1 MALLLWVVFSGLCGR
16 ADGVVRRSPEAREQN
31 AQNAP
36 NKQYANQLSQ
46 RHCRDPRHSNVC
58 SAHHIE
64 VVPIIEKEPA
74 VLVLLGFAMIAV
86 FMVLIMTKKLTPV
99 LALIIVPTIFGLFAG
114 AGLGIGDMVMD
125 SMKSMTSTAALLMFA
140 IIYFG
145 LMIDVGLFDPLVR
158 FILRKLGNDP
168 AKVVLGTAILAA
180 AVSLDGDGSTTFI
193 LTTAAMLPIYL
204 RLKMSPV
211 VLTCVAGLAN
221 GTMNIL
227 PWGGPTARAATAL
240 KLDVNDV
247 FVPMIPSLI
256 AGLVVV
262 LVFSW
267 LLGLQERN
275 RLRSVAPEIWEM
287 PSTAGPFSAEAFDGG
302 TSGGG
307 SGTGRG
313 RKGSGPA
320 PVPATGG
327 PAVGGSSVAVLER
340 TETLVDDSDTAMAE
354 TALDPNRK
362 TLRPKL
368 QWFNLGLTVAVMV
381 MLVADLVPLPF
392 VFMVGSAIALLV
404 NFPKVK
410 DQGAQLVAHAPS
422 IVAVVSMVMAAAVLT
437 GVLKGTGMV
446 EAMSTWLVHIIPADM
461 GPFMAV
467 ITGVLSIPMT
477 FFMSNDAFY
486 FGVLPVLSETAAHY
500 GVSAAEMA
508 RASITG
514 QPFHL
519 QSPLVPAILLLVSL
533 AKVDLGDH
541 HKKVLWRTA
550 VISLVMLGVGMLT
563 GAIGVG

>member
-1 MALLLWVVFSGLCGR
+1 
-16 ADGVVRRSPEAREQN
+16 
-31 AQNAP
+31 
-36 NKQYANQLSQ
+36 
-46 RHCRDPRHSNVC
+46 
-58 SAHHIE
+58 
-64 VVPIIEKEPA
+64 

-86 FMVLIMTKKLTPV
+86 FMVLIMTEKLTPV
-99 LALIIVPTIFGLFAG
+99 LALIIVPTVFGLFAG
-114 AGLGIGDMVMD
+114 AGLGIGDMVLD

-168 AKVVLGTAILAA
+168 AKVVLGTALLAA

-221 GTMNIL
+221 GTMNIV

-240 KLDVNDV
+240 KIDVNDV
-247 FVPMIPSLI
+247 FVPMLPSLI
-256 AGLVVV
+256 GGIAVV
-262 LVFSW
+262 LAFAW

-275 RLRSVAPEIWEM
+275 RLRATAPEIWGV
-287 PSTAGPFSAEAFDGG
+287 PDTAEGFDGG
-302 TSGGG
+302 APAGN

-313 RKGSGPA
+313 RKGTNP
-320 PVPATGG
+320 GG
-327 PAVGGSSVAVLER
+327 AAPAVGGSSVAVLER
-340 TETLVDDSDTAMAE
+340 TEDLVDDSDTAMAD
-354 TALDPNRK
+354 TALDPNRS

-368 QWFNLGLTVAVMV
+368 FWFNLVLTVAVMG
-381 MLVADLVPLPF
+381 MLIADLVPLPY

-404 NFPKVK
+404 NFPHVK
-410 DQGAQLVAHAPS
+410 DQAAQIVAHAPS
-422 IVAVVSMVMAAAVLT
+422 VVAVVSMVMAAAVLT
-437 GVLKGTGMV
+437 GVLTGTGMV
-446 EAMSTWLVHIIPADM
+446 EAMSAWLVQIIPSSM
-461 GPFMAV
+461 GPLMAV

-486 FGVLPVLSETAAHY
+486 FGVLPVLSETAGHY
-500 GVSAAEMA
+500 GISAAEMA

-514 QPFHL
+514 QPFHM

-541 HKKVLWRTA
+541 HKKVLWRSA
-550 VISLVMLGVGMLT
+550 VVSLVMLGIGVLT
-563 GAIGVG
+563 GAIGIG

>member
-1 MALLLWVVFSGLCGR
+1 M
-16 ADGVVRRSPEAREQN
+16 
-31 AQNAP
+31 
-36 NKQYANQLSQ
+36 
-46 RHCRDPRHSNVC
+46 
-58 SAHHIE
+58 
-64 VVPIIEKEPA
+64 
-74 VLVLLGFAMIAV
+74 LVLLGFAMIAV

-114 AGLGIGDMVMD
+114 AGLGIGSMVMD

-140 IIYFG
+140 IVYFG

-193 LTTAAMLPIYL
+193 LTTAAMLPVYL

-240 KLDVNDV
+240 KVDVNDV
-247 FVPMIPSLI
+247 FVPMVPSLI

-262 LVFSW
+262 FVFSW

-275 RLRSVAPEIWEM
+275 RLRATAPEIWGDVAD
-287 PSTAGPFSAEAFDGG
+287 AGDVFDGG
-302 TSGGG
+302 TRRGG
-307 SGTGRG
+307 SGTG
-313 RKGSGPA
+313 
-320 PVPATGG
+320 
-327 PAVGGSSVAVLER
+327 GSSDVVVLER
-340 TETLVDDSDTAMAE
+340 TETLVDLADAGLTA
-354 TALDPNRK
+354 TALDPHRK

-368 QWFNLGLTVAVMV
+368 FWFNLGLTVAVMV
-381 MLVADLVPLPF
+381 MLVANLVPLPY

-410 DQGAQLVAHAPS
+410 EQGAQLVAHAPS

-437 GVLKGTGMV
+437 GVLNGTGMV
-446 EAMSTWLVHIIPADM
+446 KEMSAWLVHIIPAEM

-467 ITGVLSIPMT
+467 ITGLLSIPMT

-486 FGVLPVLSETAAHY
+486 FGVLPVLSETAGHY
-500 GVSAAEMA
+500 GISGAEMA
-508 RASITG
+508 RACITG

-533 AKVDLGDH
+533 AKVELGDH

-550 VISLVMLGVGMLT
+550 VISVVMLAVGMLT
-563 GAIGVG
+563 GAIGIG

>member
-1 MALLLWVVFSGLCGR
+1 
-16 ADGVVRRSPEAREQN
+16 
-31 AQNAP
+31 
-36 NKQYANQLSQ
+36 
-46 RHCRDPRHSNVC
+46 
-58 SAHHIE
+58 
-64 VVPIIEKEPA
+64 
-74 VLVLLGFAMIAV
+74 MIAV
-86 FMVLIMTKKLTPV
+86 FMVLIMTKKMTPV
-99 LALIIVPTIFGLFAG
+99 LALIIVPTVFGLFAG
-114 AGLGIGDMVMD
+114 AGLGIGPMVMD

-145 LMIDVGLFDPLVR
+145 LMIDVGLFDPLVK

-193 LTTAAMLPIYL
+193 LTTAAMLPVYL

-247 FVPMIPSLI
+247 FVPMVPSLI
-256 AGLVVV
+256 VGLIVV

-275 RLRSVAPEIWEM
+275 RLRTTAPEIWGDVAD
-287 PSTAGPFSAEAFDGG
+287 PSEAFDGG
-302 TSGGG
+302 TGRGGALAVASGTGSGSGSGKGRFGFGRTAGKPGTGGG
-307 SGTGRG
+307 SG
-313 RKGSGPA
+313 
-320 PVPATGG
+320 
-327 PAVGGSSVAVLER
+327 VAVLER
-340 TETLVDDSDTAMAE
+340 PETLVDDHDTAMAD
-354 TALDPNRK
+354 TALDPNRT

-368 QWFNLGLTVAVMV
+368 FWFNLGLTVAVMV
-381 MLVADLVPLPF
+381 TLVANIVPLPF

-410 DQGAQLVAHAPS
+410 DQGAQLIAHAPS

-437 GVLKGTGMV
+437 GVLNGTGMV
-446 EAMSTWLVHIIPADM
+446 KAMSEWLVQIIPADM

-467 ITGVLSIPMT
+467 ITGLLSIPMT

-500 GVSAAEMA
+500 GVGAADMA

-550 VISLVMLGVGMLT
+550 VISIVMLAVGVLT
-563 GAIGVG
+563 GAIGIG

>member
-1 MALLLWVVFSGLCGR
+1 M
-16 ADGVVRRSPEAREQN
+16 
-31 AQNAP
+31 
-36 NKQYANQLSQ
+36 
-46 RHCRDPRHSNVC
+46 
-58 SAHHIE
+58 
-64 VVPIIEKEPA
+64 
-74 VLVLLGFAMIAV
+74 LVLLGFAMIAV

-99 LALIIVPTIFGLFAG
+99 LALIIVPTVFGLFAG
-114 AGLGIGDMVMD
+114 AGLGIGPMVMD

-145 LMIDVGLFDPLVR
+145 LMIDVGLFDPLVK

-193 LTTAAMLPIYL
+193 LTTAAMLPVYL

-240 KLDVNDV
+240 HLDVNDV
-247 FVPMIPSLI
+247 FVPMVPSLI
-256 AGLVVV
+256 VGLIVV
-262 LVFSW
+262 LVFAW

-275 RLRSVAPEIWEM
+275 RLRATAPEIWGDV
-287 PSTAGPFSAEAFDGG
+287 AGGSDAFDGG
-302 TSGGG
+302 KGRGGSVAGGSRNGGPRFGRTGTATGAGKPGTGGG
-307 SGTGRG
+307 TG
-313 RKGSGPA
+313 
-320 PVPATGG
+320 
-327 PAVGGSSVAVLER
+327 VAVLER
-340 TETLVDDSDTAMAE
+340 AEELVDEHDTAMAD
-354 TALDPNRK
+354 TALDPNRS

-368 QWFNLGLTVAVMV
+368 FWFNLGLTVAVMV
-381 MLVADLVPLPF
+381 TLVANIVPLPF

-410 DQGAQLVAHAPS
+410 DQGAQLIAHAPS

-437 GVLKGTGMV
+437 GVLNGTGMV
-446 EAMSTWLVHIIPADM
+446 KAMSEWLVQIIPSEM

-500 GVSAAEMA
+500 GVDAVDMA

-550 VISLVMLGVGMLT
+550 VISLVMLAVGMLT
-563 GAIGVG
+563 GAIGIG

>member
-1 MALLLWVVFSGLCGR
+1 M
-16 ADGVVRRSPEAREQN
+16 
-31 AQNAP
+31 
-36 NKQYANQLSQ
+36 
-46 RHCRDPRHSNVC
+46 
-58 SAHHIE
+58 
-64 VVPIIEKEPA
+64 
-74 VLVLLGFAMIAV
+74 LVLLGFAMIAV

-99 LALIIVPTIFGLFAG
+99 LALIIVPTVFGLFAG

-168 AKVVLGTAILAA
+168 AKVVLGTALLAA

-221 GTMNIL
+221 GTMNIV
-227 PWGGPTARAATAL
+227 PWGGPTARAASAL
-240 KLDVNDV
+240 KIDVNDV

-256 AGLVVV
+256 AGLAIV
-262 LVFSW
+262 LVFAW
-267 LLGLQERN
+267 VLGLQERN
-275 RLRSVAPEIWEM
+275 RLRATEPEIWGL
-287 PSTAGPFSAEAFDGG
+287 PSSAEPFTSDAFDGG
-302 TSGGG
+302 TTAGG
-307 SGTGRG
+307 SGTSRG
-313 RKGSGPA
+313 GSGRSGSA

-327 PAVGGSSVAVLER
+327 PAVGGAAPVAGVALLER
-340 TETLVDDSDTAMAE
+340 PDEHVDDSAAMAG

-368 QWFNLGLTVAVMV
+368 QWFNLGLTVAVMG
-381 MLVADLVPLPF
+381 MLIADLVPLPY

-404 NFPKVK
+404 NFPHVK
-410 DQGAQLVAHAPS
+410 DQAAQIVAHAPS

-437 GVLKGTGMV
+437 GVLTGTGMV
-446 EAMSTWLVHIIPADM
+446 EAMSAWLVQIIPSSM
-461 GPFMAV
+461 GPLMAV

-500 GVSAAEMA
+500 GISSAEMA

-514 QPFHL
+514 QPFHM

-541 HKKVLWRTA
+541 HKKVLWRAA
-550 VISLVMLGVGMLT
+550 VVSLVMLAVGMLT
-563 GAIGVG
+563 GAIGIG

>member
-1 MALLLWVVFSGLCGR
+1 M
-16 ADGVVRRSPEAREQN
+16 
-31 AQNAP
+31 
-36 NKQYANQLSQ
+36 
-46 RHCRDPRHSNVC
+46 
-58 SAHHIE
+58 
-64 VVPIIEKEPA
+64 
-74 VLVLLGFAMIAV
+74 LVLLGFAMIAV

-114 AGLGIGDMVMD
+114 AGLGIGPMVMD

-193 LTTAAMLPIYL
+193 LTTAAMLPVYL

-247 FVPMIPSLI
+247 FVPMVPSLI
-256 AGLVVV
+256 AGLIVV
-262 LVFSW
+262 LAFSW

-275 RLRSVAPEIWEM
+275 RLHSVAPEIWG
-287 PSTAGPFSAEAFDGG
+287 AGDAGMSDGG
-302 TSGGG
+302 A
-307 SGTGRG
+307 GRFGFGFG
-313 RKGSGPA
+313 RKGTGPRLQGPGA
-320 PVPATGG
+320 AVPAAGL
-327 PAVGGSSVAVLER
+327 ASVAVLDR
-340 TETLVDDSDTAMAE
+340 TERLVDASDSAMAD

-368 QWFNLGLTVAVMV
+368 FWFNLGLTVAVMGT
-381 MLVADLVPLPF
+381 LVANVVPLPF
-392 VFMVGSAIALLV
+392 VFMVGSAVALLV

-410 DQGAQLVAHAPS
+410 DQGAQLIAHAPS

-437 GVLKGTGMV
+437 GVLNGTGMV
-446 EAMSTWLVHIIPADM
+446 KAMSTWLVQVIPADM
-461 GPFMAV
+461 GPLMAV
-467 ITGVLSIPMT
+467 ITGLLSIPMT

-500 GVSAAEMA
+500 GVGAADMA

-550 VISLVMLGVGMLT
+550 VISLVMLGVGVLT
-563 GAIGVG
+563 GAIGIG

>member
-1 MALLLWVVFSGLCGR
+1 L
-16 ADGVVRRSPEAREQN
+16 
-31 AQNAP
+31 
-36 NKQYANQLSQ
+36 
-46 RHCRDPRHSNVC
+46 
-58 SAHHIE
+58 
-64 VVPIIEKEPA
+64 
-74 VLVLLGFAMIAV
+74 
-86 FMVLIMTKKLTPV
+86 
-99 LALIIVPTIFGLFAG
+99 
-114 AGLGIGDMVMD
+114 
-125 SMKSMTSTAALLMFA
+125 
-140 IIYFG
+140 
-145 LMIDVGLFDPLVR
+145 
-158 FILRKLGNDP
+158 ILRKLGNDP

-193 LTTAAMLPIYL
+193 LTTAAMLPVYL

-227 PWGGPTARAATAL
+227 PWGGPTARAASAL
-240 KLDVNDV
+240 KISVSEV

-262 LVFSW
+262 FAFAW
-267 LLGLQERN
+267 LLGLQERS
-275 RLRSVAPEIWEM
+275 RLRATAPEIWGNGVE
-287 PSTAGPFSAEAFDGG
+287 FDGG
-302 TSGGG
+302 TADGGN
-307 SGTGRG
+307 GTARFGFG
-313 RKGSGPA
+313 RKGSRPG
-320 PVPATGG
+320 TG
-327 PAVGGSSVAVLER
+327 GGSSLALLDR
-340 TETLVDDSDTAMAE
+340 TAELVDERDSAMAD
-354 TALDPNRK
+354 TALDPDRA

-368 QWFNLGLTVAVMV
+368 QWFNLGLTVAIMV
-381 MLVADLVPLPF
+381 LLVADLVPLPF

-404 NFPKVK
+404 NFPKLK
-410 DQGAQLVAHAPS
+410 DQSAQLIAHAPS

-437 GVLKGTGMV
+437 GVLNGTGMV
-446 EAMSTWLVHIIPADM
+446 KAMSTWLVQVIPSDM
-461 GPFMAV
+461 GPLMAV
-467 ITGVLSIPMT
+467 ITGLLSIPMT

-563 GAIGVG
+563 GAIGIG

>member
-1 MALLLWVVFSGLCGR
+1 M
-16 ADGVVRRSPEAREQN
+16 
-31 AQNAP
+31 
-36 NKQYANQLSQ
+36 
-46 RHCRDPRHSNVC
+46 
-58 SAHHIE
+58 
-64 VVPIIEKEPA
+64 
-74 VLVLLGFAMIAV
+74 LVLLGFAMIAV

-99 LALIIVPTIFGLFAG
+99 LALIIVPTVFGLFAG
-114 AGLGIGDMVMD
+114 AGLGIGDMVLD

-168 AKVVLGTAILAA
+168 AKVVLGTALLAA

-221 GTMNIL
+221 GTMNIV
-227 PWGGPTARAATAL
+227 PWGGPTARAASAL
-240 KLDVNDV
+240 KIDVNDV
-247 FVPMIPSLI
+247 FVPMIPSLV
-256 AGLVVV
+256 AGLAVV
-262 LVFSW
+262 LVFAW
-267 LLGLQERN
+267 VLGLQERN
-275 RLRSVAPEIWEM
+275 RLRATQPEIWGT
-287 PSTAGPFSAEAFDGG
+287 PSTAEPFTAEKFDGG
-302 TSGGG
+302 TSTGG

-313 RKGSGPA
+313 RKGSGTAPA
-320 PVPATGG
+320 PVVGG
-327 PAVGGSSVAVLER
+327 PATGGSSVAVLER
-340 TETLVDDSDTAMAE
+340 TEVRVDSTVDEHDAAMAG

-362 TLRPKL
+362 TLRPRL
-368 QWFNLGLTVAVMV
+368 QWFNLGLTVAVMG
-381 MLVADLVPLPF
+381 MLIADLVPLPY

-404 NFPKVK
+404 NFPHVK
-410 DQGAQLVAHAPS
+410 DQGAQLVAHAQS

-437 GVLKGTGMV
+437 GVLTGTGMV
-446 EAMSTWLVHIIPADM
+446 EAMSAWLVQIIPSDM
-461 GPFMAV
+461 GPLMAV

-500 GVSAAEMA
+500 GISAAEMA

-514 QPFHL
+514 QPFHM

-541 HKKVLWRTA
+541 HKKVLWRSA
-550 VISLVMLGVGMLT
+550 VVSLVMLGIGMLT
-563 GAIGVG
+563 GAIGIG

>member
-1 MALLLWVVFSGLCGR
+1 M
-16 ADGVVRRSPEAREQN
+16 
-31 AQNAP
+31 
-36 NKQYANQLSQ
+36 K
-46 RHCRDPRHSNVC
+46 
-58 SAHHIE
+58 
-64 VVPIIEKEPA
+64 KEPA

-99 LALIIVPTIFGLFAG
+99 LALIIVPTVFGLFAG
-114 AGLGIGDMVMD
+114 AGLGIGDMVLD

-168 AKVVLGTAILAA
+168 AKVVLGTAVLAA

-193 LTTAAMLPIYL
+193 LTTAAMLPVYL

-227 PWGGPTARAATAL
+227 PWGGPTARAASAL
-240 KLDVNDV
+240 NLSVSDV

-262 LVFSW
+262 FVFAW

-275 RLRSVAPEIWEM
+275 RLRATAPEIWE
-287 PSTAGPFSAEAFDGG
+287 SSDTNDGG
-302 TSGGG
+302 T
-307 SGTGRG
+307 GTGRFGFG
-313 RKGSGPA
+313 RTGTA
-320 PVPATGG
+320 PATGR
-327 PAVGGSSVAVLER
+327 PAVESPAAGGSSVAVLER
-340 TETLVDDSDTAMAE
+340 TEDLVDERDTAMAD
-354 TALDPNRK
+354 TALDPNRA

-368 QWFNLGLTVAVMV
+368 QWFNLGLTVAIMAL
-381 MLVADLVPLPF
+381 LVADLVPLPF

-404 NFPKVK
+404 NFPKLK
-410 DQGAQLVAHAPS
+410 DQSAQLIAHAPS

-437 GVLKGTGMV
+437 GVLNGTGMV
-446 EAMSTWLVHIIPADM
+446 KAMSEWLVAIIPSDM

-486 FGVLPVLSETAAHY
+486 FGVLPVLSETAGHY
-500 GVSAAEMA
+500 GISAADMA

-550 VISLVMLGVGMLT
+550 VVSLVMLAVGVLT
-563 GAIGVG
+563 GAIGIG

>member
-1 MALLLWVVFSGLCGR
+1 M
-16 ADGVVRRSPEAREQN
+16 
-31 AQNAP
+31 
-36 NKQYANQLSQ
+36 
-46 RHCRDPRHSNVC
+46 
-58 SAHHIE
+58 
-64 VVPIIEKEPA
+64 
-74 VLVLLGFAMIAV
+74 LVLLGFAMIAV

-99 LALIIVPTIFGLFAG
+99 LALIIVPTVFGLFAG
-114 AGLGIGDMVMD
+114 AGLGIGPMVLD

-193 LTTAAMLPIYL
+193 LTTAAMLPVYL

-247 FVPMIPSLI
+247 FVPMVPSLI
-256 AGLVVV
+256 AGLIVV

-275 RLRSVAPEIWEM
+275 RLRSTAPEIWG
-287 PSTAGPFSAEAFDGG
+287 TGDAGMSDG
-302 TSGGG
+302 
-307 SGTGRG
+307 GTGRG
-313 RKGSGPA
+313 GSGKDGSGSTRAARNPG
-320 PVPATGG
+320 TG
-327 PAVGGSSVAVLER
+327 VGTGVAVLER
-340 TETLVDDSDTAMAE
+340 TEALVDDRDSAMAD

-368 QWFNLGLTVAVMV
+368 FWFNLGLTVAVMV
-381 MLVADLVPLPF
+381 TLVANVIPLPF

-410 DQGAQLVAHAPS
+410 DQSAQLIAHAPS

-437 GVLKGTGMV
+437 GVLNGTGMV
-446 EAMSTWLVHIIPADM
+446 KAMSEWLVQIIPSDM
-461 GPFMAV
+461 GPLMAI

-550 VISLVMLGVGMLT
+550 VISLVMLGVGVLT
-563 GAIGVG
+563 GAIGIG

>member
-1 MALLLWVVFSGLCGR
+1 M
-16 ADGVVRRSPEAREQN
+16 
-31 AQNAP
+31 
-36 NKQYANQLSQ
+36 
-46 RHCRDPRHSNVC
+46 
-58 SAHHIE
+58 
-64 VVPIIEKEPA
+64 
-74 VLVLLGFAMIAV
+74 LVLLGFAMIAV

-99 LALIIVPTIFGLFAG
+99 LALIIVPTVFGLFAG
-114 AGLGIGDMVMD
+114 AGLGIGDMVLD

-168 AKVVLGTAILAA
+168 AKVVLGTALLAA

-221 GTMNIL
+221 GTMNIV
-227 PWGGPTARAATAL
+227 PWGGPTARAASAL
-240 KLDVNDV
+240 KIDVNDV
-247 FVPMIPSLI
+247 FVPMIPSLV
-256 AGLVVV
+256 AGLAVV
-262 LVFSW
+262 LVFAW
-267 LLGLQERN
+267 VLGLQERN
-275 RLRSVAPEIWEM
+275 RLRATQPEIWGV
-287 PSTAGPFSAEAFDGG
+287 PDTAEAFDGG
-302 TSGGG
+302 TAAGGSRTSRRGPGTGG
-307 SGTGRG
+307 SGTAGI
-313 RKGSGPA
+313 A
-320 PVPATGG
+320 PE
-327 PAVGGSSVAVLER
+327 GSSVAVLER
-340 TETLVDDSDTAMAE
+340 TELLVDDSDTAMAD

-368 QWFNLGLTVAVMV
+368 QWFNLGLTIAVMG
-381 MLVADLVPLPF
+381 MLIADLVPLPY

-404 NFPKVK
+404 NFPHVK

-437 GVLKGTGMV
+437 GVLTGTGMV
-446 EAMSTWLVHIIPADM
+446 EAMSAWLVQIIPADM
-461 GPFMAV
+461 GPLMAV

-500 GVSAAEMA
+500 GISAAEMA

-514 QPFHL
+514 QPFHM

-541 HKKVLWRTA
+541 HKKVLWRSA
-550 VISLVMLGVGMLT
+550 VVSLVMLGVGMLT
-563 GAIGVG
+563 GAIGIG

>member
-1 MALLLWVVFSGLCGR
+1 M
-16 ADGVVRRSPEAREQN
+16 
-31 AQNAP
+31 
-36 NKQYANQLSQ
+36 
-46 RHCRDPRHSNVC
+46 
-58 SAHHIE
+58 
-64 VVPIIEKEPA
+64 
-74 VLVLLGFAMIAV
+74 LVLLGFAMIAV

-99 LALIIVPTIFGLFAG
+99 LALIIVPTVFGLFAG

-168 AKVVLGTAILAA
+168 AKVVLGTALLAA

-221 GTMNIL
+221 GTMNIV
-227 PWGGPTARAATAL
+227 PWGGPTARAASAL
-240 KLDVNDV
+240 KIDVNDV

-256 AGLVVV
+256 AGLAVV
-262 LVFSW
+262 LVFAW
-267 LLGLQERN
+267 VLGLQERN
-275 RLRSVAPEIWEM
+275 RLRATQPELWGTPE
-287 PSTAGPFSAEAFDGG
+287 TAEGFDGG
-302 TSGGG
+302 TPAGGG
-307 SGTGRG
+307 RTGSGHGVSGRG
-313 RKGSGPA
+313 TA

-340 TETLVDDSDTAMAE
+340 IGTSVDATVDDSDTAMAD

-368 QWFNLGLTVAVMV
+368 QWFNLALTVAVMG
-381 MLVADLVPLPF
+381 MLIADLVPLPY

-404 NFPKVK
+404 NFPHVK

-446 EAMSTWLVHIIPADM
+446 EAMSAWLVQIIPSSM

-467 ITGVLSIPMT
+467 ITGLLSIPMT

-500 GVSAAEMA
+500 GISGAEMA

-514 QPFHL
+514 QPFHM

-541 HKKVLWRTA
+541 HKKVLWRSA
-550 VISLVMLGVGMLT
+550 VVALVMLAVAVLT
-563 GAIGVG
+563 GAIGIH

>member
-1 MALLLWVVFSGLCGR
+1 
-16 ADGVVRRSPEAREQN
+16 
-31 AQNAP
+31 
-36 NKQYANQLSQ
+36 
-46 RHCRDPRHSNVC
+46 
-58 SAHHIE
+58 
-64 VVPIIEKEPA
+64 

-99 LALIIVPTIFGLFAG
+99 LALIIVPTVFGLFAG

-145 LMIDVGLFDPLVR
+145 LMIDVGLFDPLVK

-193 LTTAAMLPIYL
+193 LTTAAMLPVYL

-247 FVPMIPSLI
+247 FVPMVPSLI
-256 AGLVVV
+256 VGLIVVM
-262 LVFSW
+262 VFAW

-275 RLRSVAPEIWEM
+275 RLRTTAPEIWGDVAD
-287 PSTAGPFSAEAFDGG
+287 PSEAFDGG
-302 TSGGG
+302 TGRGGSVAAGSGSGSGFGAGRFGRSSASAGKPRTGGG
-307 SGTGRG
+307 SG
-313 RKGSGPA
+313 
-320 PVPATGG
+320 
-327 PAVGGSSVAVLER
+327 VAVLEDPA
-340 TETLVDDSDTAMAE
+340 TLVDDHDTAMAD
-354 TALDPNRK
+354 TALDPNRS

-368 QWFNLGLTVAVMV
+368 FWFNLGLTVAVMV
-381 MLVADLVPLPF
+381 VLVANIVPLPF

-410 DQGAQLVAHAPS
+410 DQGAQLIAHAPS

-437 GVLKGTGMV
+437 GVLNGTGMV
-446 EAMSTWLVHIIPADM
+446 KAMSEWLVQIIPAEM

-467 ITGVLSIPMT
+467 ITGLLSIPMT

-500 GVSAAEMA
+500 GVDAVDMA

-550 VISLVMLGVGMLT
+550 VISIVMLAVGVLT
-563 GAIGVG
+563 GAIGIG

>member
-1 MALLLWVVFSGLCGR
+1 
-16 ADGVVRRSPEAREQN
+16 
-31 AQNAP
+31 
-36 NKQYANQLSQ
+36 
-46 RHCRDPRHSNVC
+46 
-58 SAHHIE
+58 
-64 VVPIIEKEPA
+64 
-74 VLVLLGFAMIAV
+74 MIAV

-114 AGLGIGDMVMD
+114 AGLGIGSMVMD

-140 IIYFG
+140 IVYFG

-193 LTTAAMLPIYL
+193 LTTAAMLPVYL

-240 KLDVNDV
+240 KVDVNDV
-247 FVPMIPSLI
+247 FVPMVPSLI

-262 LVFSW
+262 FVFSW

-275 RLRSVAPEIWEM
+275 RLRATAPEIWGDVAD
-287 PSTAGPFSAEAFDGG
+287 AGDVFDGG
-302 TSGGG
+302 TRRGG
-307 SGTGRG
+307 SGTG
-313 RKGSGPA
+313 
-320 PVPATGG
+320 
-327 PAVGGSSVAVLER
+327 GSSDVVVLER
-340 TETLVDDSDTAMAE
+340 TETLVDLADAGLTA
-354 TALDPNRK
+354 TALDPHRK

-368 QWFNLGLTVAVMV
+368 FWFNLGLTVAVMV
-381 MLVADLVPLPF
+381 MLVANLVPLPY

-410 DQGAQLVAHAPS
+410 EQGAQLVAHAPS

-437 GVLKGTGMV
+437 GVLNGTGMV
-446 EAMSTWLVHIIPADM
+446 KEMSAWLVHIIPAEM

-467 ITGVLSIPMT
+467 ITGLLSIPMT

-500 GVSAAEMA
+500 GISGAEMA

-533 AKVDLGDH
+533 AKVELGDH

-550 VISLVMLGVGMLT
+550 VISVVMLAVGMLT
-563 GAIGVG
+563 GAIGIG

>member
-1 MALLLWVVFSGLCGR
+1 M
-16 ADGVVRRSPEAREQN
+16 
-31 AQNAP
+31 
-36 NKQYANQLSQ
+36 
-46 RHCRDPRHSNVC
+46 
-58 SAHHIE
+58 
-64 VVPIIEKEPA
+64 
-74 VLVLLGFAMIAV
+74 LVILGFAMIAV

-99 LALIIVPTIFGLFAG
+99 LALIIVPTAFGLFAG

-145 LMIDVGLFDPLVR
+145 LMIDVGLFDPLVK

-193 LTTAAMLPIYL
+193 LTTAALLPVYL

-240 KLDVNDV
+240 KIDVNDV
-247 FVPMIPSLI
+247 FVPMIPSLV

-262 LVFSW
+262 LAFSW

-275 RLRSVAPEIWEM
+275 RLRATAPEIWAV
-287 PSTAGPFSAEAFDGG
+287 PDSAEDFDGG
-302 TSGGG
+302 TTAGGPG
-307 SGTGRG
+307 AGRG
-313 RKGSGPA
+313 RKGGNP
-320 PVPATGG
+320 GG
-327 PAVGGSSVAVLER
+327 AAPAVGGSPAGSSVAVLER
-340 TETLVDDSDTAMAE
+340 TDTLLEDSGAGLTD
-354 TALDPNRK
+354 TALDPNRS

-368 QWFNLGLTVAVMV
+368 FWFNLALTVAVMV
-381 MLVADLVPLPF
+381 VLVANIIPLPF
-392 VFMVGSAIALLV
+392 VFMVGAAIALLV

-410 DQGAQLVAHAPS
+410 DQGAQLIAHAPS

-446 EAMSTWLVHIIPADM
+446 EAMSAWLVQIIPTSM

-467 ITGVLSIPMT
+467 ITGILSIPMT

-500 GVSAAEMA
+500 GVGAADMA

-563 GAIGVG
+563 GAIGIG

>member
-1 MALLLWVVFSGLCGR
+1 M
-16 ADGVVRRSPEAREQN
+16 
-31 AQNAP
+31 
-36 NKQYANQLSQ
+36 K
-46 RHCRDPRHSNVC
+46 
-58 SAHHIE
+58 
-64 VVPIIEKEPA
+64 KEPA

-99 LALIIVPTIFGLFAG
+99 LALIIVPTVFGLFAG
-114 AGLGIGDMVMD
+114 AGLGIGPMVMD

-193 LTTAAMLPIYL
+193 LTTAAMLPVYL

-262 LVFSW
+262 FVFAW

-275 RLRSVAPEIWEM
+275 RLRAVAPEIWD
-287 PSTAGPFSAEAFDGG
+287 SAGTFDGG
-302 TSGGG
+302 TATGG
-307 SGTGRG
+307 SGTGRFG
-313 RKGSGPA
+313 FGGKGSAPA
-320 PVPATGG
+320 GGVPA
-327 PAVGGSSVAVLER
+327 AGGSSVAILER
-340 TETLVDDSDTAMAE
+340 TEDLVDERDTAMAD
-354 TALDPNRK
+354 TALDPNRS
-362 TLRPKL
+362 TLRPRL
-368 QWFNLGLTVAVMV
+368 FWFNLGLTVAVMV
-381 MLVADLVPLPF
+381 TLVANVVPLPY

-410 DQGAQLVAHAPS
+410 EQSAQLIAHAPS

-437 GVLKGTGMV
+437 GVLNGTGMV
-446 EAMSTWLVHIIPADM
+446 KAMSEWLVAIIPSDM

-500 GVSAAEMA
+500 GVSAADMA

-550 VISLVMLGVGMLT
+550 VISLVMLAVGVLT
-563 GAIGVG
+563 GAIGIG

>member
-1 MALLLWVVFSGLCGR
+1 M
-16 ADGVVRRSPEAREQN
+16 
-31 AQNAP
+31 
-36 NKQYANQLSQ
+36 
-46 RHCRDPRHSNVC
+46 
-58 SAHHIE
+58 
-64 VVPIIEKEPA
+64 
-74 VLVLLGFAMIAV
+74 LVLLGFAMIAV

-99 LALIIVPTIFGLFAG
+99 LALIIVPTVFGLFAG
-114 AGLGIGDMVMD
+114 AGLGIGPMVLD

-193 LTTAAMLPIYL
+193 LTTAAMLPVYL

-227 PWGGPTARAATAL
+227 PWGGPTARAASAL
-240 KLDVNDV
+240 KISVSDV
-247 FVPMIPSLI
+247 FVPMIPSLV

-262 LVFSW
+262 FVFAW

-275 RLRSVAPEIWEM
+275 RLRTVAPEIW
-287 PSTAGPFSAEAFDGG
+287 AEGAEFDGG
-302 TSGGG
+302 AAAGSTGDTGTGGDG
-307 SGTGRG
+307 GTGRFG
-313 RKGSGPA
+313 FARKASGPVGAGA
-320 PVPATGG
+320 PAAGGTG
-327 PAVGGSSVAVLER
+327 VAVLER
-340 TETLVDDSDTAMAE
+340 PEDLVDDRDSAMAD
-354 TALDPNRK
+354 TALDPNRA

-368 QWFNLGLTVAVMV
+368 FWFNLGLTVAVMV
-381 MLVADLVPLPF
+381 TLVANIIPLPF
-392 VFMVGSAIALLV
+392 VFMVGAAIALLV

-410 DQGAQLVAHAPS
+410 DQSAQLIAHAPS

-437 GVLKGTGMV
+437 GVLNGTGMV
-446 EAMSTWLVHIIPADM
+446 KAMSEWLVQIIPADM

-500 GVSAAEMA
+500 GVGAADMA

-533 AKVDLGDH
+533 AKVELGDH

-550 VISLVMLGVGMLT
+550 VISLVMLGVGVLT
-563 GAIGVG
+563 GAIGIG

>member
-1 MALLLWVVFSGLCGR
+1 M
-16 ADGVVRRSPEAREQN
+16 
-31 AQNAP
+31 
-36 NKQYANQLSQ
+36 
-46 RHCRDPRHSNVC
+46 
-58 SAHHIE
+58 
-64 VVPIIEKEPA
+64 
-74 VLVLLGFAMIAV
+74 LVLLGFAMIAV
-86 FMVLIMTKKLTPV
+86 FMVLIMTKKMTPV
-99 LALIIVPTIFGLFAG
+99 LALIIIPTVFGLFAG
-114 AGLGIGDMVMD
+114 AGLGIGPMVMD

-140 IIYFG
+140 IIFFG
-145 LMIDVGLFDPLVR
+145 MMIDVGLFDPLVK

-193 LTTAAMLPIYL
+193 LTTAAMLPVYL

-240 KLDVNDV
+240 KIDVNDV
-247 FVPMIPSLI
+247 FVPMVPSLI
-256 AGLVVV
+256 VGLVIVM
-262 LVFSW
+262 VFAW

-275 RLRSVAPEIWEM
+275 RLRAVAPEMWGE
-287 PSTAGPFSAEAFDGG
+287 TAEAGG
-302 TSGGG
+302 TFGFGRSARKPVDGGG
-307 SGTGRG
+307 SG
-313 RKGSGPA
+313 
-320 PVPATGG
+320 
-327 PAVGGSSVAVLER
+327 VALLGNETVA
-340 TETLVDDSDTAMAE
+340 TLVDSHDAAMAH
-354 TALDPNRK
+354 TALDPNRT

-368 QWFNLGLTVAVMV
+368 FWFNLVLTVAVMV
-381 MLVADLVPLPF
+381 VLVANVIPLPF

-410 DQGAQLVAHAPS
+410 EQGAQLVAHAPS

-437 GVLKGTGMV
+437 GVLNGTGMV
-446 EAMSTWLVHIIPADM
+446 KAMSTWLVQIIPADM

-467 ITGVLSIPMT
+467 ITGLLSIPMT

-486 FGVLPVLSETAAHY
+486 FGALPVLSETAAHY
-500 GVSAAEMA
+500 GVGAADMA

-533 AKVDLGDH
+533 AKVELGDH

-550 VISLVMLGVGMLT
+550 VISLAMLLVGVLT
-563 GAIGVG
+563 GAIGIG

>member
-1 MALLLWVVFSGLCGR
+1 
-16 ADGVVRRSPEAREQN
+16 
-31 AQNAP
+31 
-36 NKQYANQLSQ
+36 
-46 RHCRDPRHSNVC
+46 
-58 SAHHIE
+58 
-64 VVPIIEKEPA
+64 

-99 LALIIVPTIFGLFAG
+99 LALIIVPTVFGLFAG

-168 AKVVLGTAILAA
+168 AKVVLGTALLAA

-221 GTMNIL
+221 GTMNIV

-240 KLDVNDV
+240 KIDVNDV
-247 FVPMIPSLI
+247 FVPMLPSLLAGI
-256 AGLVVV
+256 AVV
-262 LVFSW
+262 LAFAW
-267 LLGLQERN
+267 LLGIQERN
-275 RLRSVAPEIWEM
+275 RLRATQPEIWGV
-287 PSTAGPFSAEAFDGG
+287 PDTAEAFDGG
-302 TSGGG
+302 TSAGG
-307 SGTGRG
+307 SRTGSSGSG
-313 RKGSGPA
+313 RPGSGRGPA
-320 PVPATGG
+320 PVPAAGG
-327 PAVGGSSVAVLER
+327 PAVGNSPVAVLER
-340 TETLVDDSDTAMAE
+340 TETLVDDSDTAMAD

-368 QWFNLGLTVAVMV
+368 QWFNLGLTVAVMG
-381 MLVADLVPLPF
+381 MLIADLVPLPY

-404 NFPKVK
+404 NFPHVK

-437 GVLKGTGMV
+437 GVLTGTGMV
-446 EAMSTWLVHIIPADM
+446 EAMSAWLVQIIPSDM
-461 GPFMAV
+461 GPLMAV

-500 GVSAAEMA
+500 GISAAEMA

-514 QPFHL
+514 QPFHM

-541 HKKVLWRTA
+541 HKKVLWRSA
-550 VISLVMLGVGMLT
+550 VVSLVMLAVGMLT

>member
-1 MALLLWVVFSGLCGR
+1 M
-16 ADGVVRRSPEAREQN
+16 
-31 AQNAP
+31 
-36 NKQYANQLSQ
+36 
-46 RHCRDPRHSNVC
+46 
-58 SAHHIE
+58 
-64 VVPIIEKEPA
+64 
-74 VLVLLGFAMIAV
+74 LVLLGFAMIAV

-99 LALIIVPTIFGLFAG
+99 LALIIVPTVFGLFAG
-114 AGLGIGDMVMD
+114 AGLGIGPMVLD

-193 LTTAAMLPIYL
+193 LTTAAMLPVYL

-227 PWGGPTARAATAL
+227 PWGGPTARAASAL
-240 KLDVNDV
+240 KISVSDV
-247 FVPMIPSLI
+247 FVPMVPSLI

-262 LVFSW
+262 FVFAW

-275 RLRSVAPEIWEM
+275 RLRTVAPEIW
-287 PSTAGPFSAEAFDGG
+287 AEGVESDGG
-302 TSGGG
+302 SAGSNEGKSGGRFG
-307 SGTGRG
+307 PGREGGVAAGGTA
-313 RKGSGPA
+313 PA
-320 PVPATGG
+320 GG
-327 PAVGGSSVAVLER
+327 AGVAVLER
-340 TETLVDDSDTAMAE
+340 TEALVDKRDSAMAD

-368 QWFNLGLTVAVMV
+368 FWFNLGLTVAVMV
-381 MLVADLVPLPF
+381 TLVANIIPLPF
-392 VFMVGSAIALLV
+392 VFMVGAAVALLV
-404 NFPKVK
+404 NFPRVK
-410 DQGAQLVAHAPS
+410 DQSAQLVAHAPS

-437 GVLKGTGMV
+437 GVLNGTGMV
-446 EAMSTWLVHIIPADM
+446 KAMSEWLVQIIPADM
-461 GPFMAV
+461 GPLMAV

-500 GVSAAEMA
+500 GVGAADMA

-541 HKKVLWRTA
+541 HKKVLWRTG
-550 VISLVMLGVGMLT
+550 VVSLVMLGVGVAT
-563 GAIGVG
+563 GAVGIG

>member
-1 MALLLWVVFSGLCGR
+1 M
-16 ADGVVRRSPEAREQN
+16 
-31 AQNAP
+31 
-36 NKQYANQLSQ
+36 
-46 RHCRDPRHSNVC
+46 
-58 SAHHIE
+58 
-64 VVPIIEKEPA
+64 
-74 VLVLLGFAMIAV
+74 LVLLGFAMIAV

-99 LALIIVPTIFGLFAG
+99 LALIIVPTVFGLFAG
-114 AGLGIGDMVMD
+114 AGLGIGPMVLD

-193 LTTAAMLPIYL
+193 LTTAAMLPVYL

-227 PWGGPTARAATAL
+227 PWGGPTARAASAL
-240 KLDVNDV
+240 KISVSDV

-262 LVFSW
+262 FVFAW

-275 RLRSVAPEIWEM
+275 RLRTVAPEIW
-287 PSTAGPFSAEAFDGG
+287 AEGAEFDGVGFDGVGFDGVEVDGG
-302 TSGGG
+302 TGGRGKSVRPSGGTPAG
-307 SGTGRG
+307 N
-313 RKGSGPA
+313 GP
-320 PVPATGG
+320 
-327 PAVGGSSVAVLER
+327 VAVLDR
-340 TETLVDDSDTAMAE
+340 TERLVDDRDSAMAD
-354 TALDPNRK
+354 TALDPNRP

-368 QWFNLGLTVAVMV
+368 QWFNLGLTVAIMV
-381 MLVADLVPLPF
+381 LLVADLVPLPF

-404 NFPKVK
+404 NFPRLK
-410 DQGAQLVAHAPS
+410 DQSAQLVAHAPS

-437 GVLKGTGMV
+437 GVLNGTGMV
-446 EAMSTWLVHIIPADM
+446 KAMSTWLVQIIPADM
-461 GPFMAV
+461 GPLMAV

-486 FGVLPVLSETAAHY
+486 FGVLPVLSETAGHY
-500 GVSAAEMA
+500 GISAADMA

-550 VISLVMLGVGMLT
+550 VISLVMLGVGVAT
-563 GAIGVG
+563 GAIGIG

>member
-1 MALLLWVVFSGLCGR
+1 M
-16 ADGVVRRSPEAREQN
+16 
-31 AQNAP
+31 
-36 NKQYANQLSQ
+36 
-46 RHCRDPRHSNVC
+46 
-58 SAHHIE
+58 
-64 VVPIIEKEPA
+64 
-74 VLVLLGFAMIAV
+74 LVLLGFAMIAV

-99 LALIIVPTIFGLFAG
+99 LALIIVPTVFGLFAG

-168 AKVVLGTAILAA
+168 AKVVLGTALLAA

-221 GTMNIL
+221 GTMNIV
-227 PWGGPTARAATAL
+227 PWGGPTARAASAL
-240 KLDVNDV
+240 KIDVNEV
-247 FVPMIPSLI
+247 FVPMIPSLV
-256 AGLVVV
+256 AGLAVV
-262 LVFSW
+262 LVFAW
-267 LLGLQERN
+267 ILGLQERN
-275 RLRSVAPEIWEM
+275 RLRATQPEIWGL
-287 PSTAGPFSAEAFDGG
+287 PSSAEPFTADGFDGG
-302 TSGGG
+302 VAAGGAGSTGRDG
-307 SGTGRG
+307 SGRG
-313 RKGSGPA
+313 SA

-327 PAVGGSSVAVLER
+327 PAGGGSVAVLER
-340 TETLVDDSDTAMAE
+340 TETLVDDADTAMAD

-368 QWFNLGLTVAVMV
+368 QWFNLALTVAVMG
-381 MLVADLVPLPF
+381 MLVADLVPLPY

-404 NFPKVK
+404 NFPHVK
-410 DQGAQLVAHAPS
+410 DQGAQLIAHAPS

-446 EAMSTWLVHIIPADM
+446 EAMSAWLVQIIPSSM
-461 GPFMAV
+461 GPLMAV

-500 GVSAAEMA
+500 GISAAEMA

-514 QPFHL
+514 QPFHM

-541 HKKVLWRTA
+541 HKKVLWRSA
-550 VISLVMLGVGMLT
+550 VVALVMLAVGILT
-563 GAIGVG
+563 GAIGIH

>member
-1 MALLLWVVFSGLCGR
+1 M
-16 ADGVVRRSPEAREQN
+16 
-31 AQNAP
+31 
-36 NKQYANQLSQ
+36 
-46 RHCRDPRHSNVC
+46 
-58 SAHHIE
+58 
-64 VVPIIEKEPA
+64 
-74 VLVLLGFAMIAV
+74 LVLLGFAMIAV

-99 LALIIVPTIFGLFAG
+99 LALIIVPTVFGLFAG
-114 AGLGIGDMVMD
+114 AGLGIGDMVLE

-145 LMIDVGLFDPLVR
+145 LMIDVGLFDPLVK

-193 LTTAAMLPIYL
+193 LTTAAMLPVYL

-240 KLDVNDV
+240 HLDVNDV

-262 LVFSW
+262 FGFAW

-275 RLRSVAPEIWEM
+275 RLRAIAPEIWGT
-287 PSTAGPFSAEAFDGG
+287 PDTAEPFTAEKFDGG
-302 TSGGG
+302 TSDGG

-313 RKGSGPA
+313 RKGAGPA
-320 PVPATGG
+320 GVA
-327 PAVGGSSVAVLER
+327 PAVGGYSPEGSSVAVLER
-340 TETLVDDSDTAMAE
+340 TETLVEEQDGGLTD
-354 TALDPNRK
+354 TALDPNRS

-368 QWFNLGLTVAVMV
+368 LWFNLGLTIAVMV

-392 VFMVGSAIALLV
+392 VFMVGSAIALVV

-410 DQGAQLVAHAPS
+410 EQGAQLIAHAPS
-422 IVAVVSMVMAAAVLT
+422 IVSVVSMVMAAAVLT

-446 EAMSTWLVHIIPADM
+446 EAMSAWLVQIIPADM

-500 GVSAAEMA
+500 GISAAEMA

-514 QPFHL
+514 
-519 QSPLVPAILLLVSL
+519 
-533 AKVDLGDH
+533 
-541 HKKVLWRTA
+541 
-550 VISLVMLGVGMLT
+550 
-563 GAIGVG
+563 